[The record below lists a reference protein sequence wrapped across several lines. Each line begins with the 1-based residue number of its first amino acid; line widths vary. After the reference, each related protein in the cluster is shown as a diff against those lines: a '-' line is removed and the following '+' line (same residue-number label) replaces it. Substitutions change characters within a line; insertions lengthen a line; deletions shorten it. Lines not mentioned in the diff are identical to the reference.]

1 MYVSKCFKSN
11 NLFNS
16 NYLSIKLFL
25 LYKLLKITVT
35 VFTFLALLGARLGAG
50 VVNILI
56 PNTVKAQPSQIK
68 SLSFYLLTFKIL
80 TGNTSIG
87 VRGAGLTLRPLAL
100 CIPGAG
106 GPCAGFWGATCCWGA
121 TAGGWPA
128 AATFCA
134 ATCGGGKTAA

>member
-35 VFTFLALLGARLGAG
+35 VFTFLALLGAGLGAG
-50 VVNILI
+50 VVNYVNILI
-56 PNTVKAQPSQIK
+56 SNTVKAQPSQIK

-87 VRGAGLTLRPLAL
+87 LRGAGFTLRPLAL

-106 GPCAGFWGATCCWGA
+106 GPCAGFWGATCC
-121 TAGGWPA
+121 
-128 AATFCA
+128 
-134 ATCGGGKTAA
+134 